1 MDYSNMPLEEK
12 RLYYKCGND
21 YVTLDQV
28 QPWPDYVMDK
38 HRFFTRRGTIL
49 LMLFCTIK
57 TLLHIKK
64 SFPSSEFLLF
74 IKPPSFLLR
83 HLALPI
89 KTPPLY
95 LEALLFLL
103 IKTPS
108 LSLSTSALSL
118 LTPAHL

>member
-12 RLYYKCGND
+12 RLYYECGNR

-28 QPWPDYVMDK
+28 QPWPDYVKDN
-38 HRFFTRRGTIL
+38 HRFFTRDGTVL

-64 SFPSSEFLLF
+64 SFPSSEFPLF
-74 IKPPSFLLR
+74 IKPPSFLL
-83 HLALPI
+83 A
-89 KTPPLY
+89 LY

-103 IKTPS
+103 IKT
-108 LSLSTSALSL
+108 LSLLTSALSL
-118 LTPAHL
+118 LTPAHV

>member
-1 MDYSNMPLEEK
+1 MPLEEK
-12 RLYYKCGND
+12 RLYYECSND

-28 QPWPDYVMDK
+28 QPWPDYVKDN
-38 HRFFTRRGTIL
+38 HRFFTREGTVL

-57 TLLHIKK
+57 TLLHIKNISPPLK
-64 SFPSSEFLLF
+64 SQLF
-74 IKPPSFLLR
+74 IKPPPPLLLR

-89 KTPPLY
+89 KIPSLY